1 MFPLAVIAVI
11 AGNLDLHFL
20 SHESFPLAGSGCWP
34 GTVYCCSNSLSIVSV
49 PIRVF
54 HWQAVAASLGPFIA
68 AILFLSFQSQ

>member
-34 GTVYCCSNSLSIVSV
+34 GLCIV
-49 PIRVF
+49 
-54 HWQAVAASLGPFIA
+54 
-68 AILFLSFQSQ
+68 AILFLLFLSQ